1 MTAASVTAGL
11 GEARQAAGEAK
22 SAATTA
28 KSPAKPG
35 FWARLGAAIMQA
47 RIRQAEREIA
57 VYLDRNGGR
66 FTDQMERR
74 ILERVTG
81 IDRHAFGE

>member
-1 MTAASVTAGL
+1 MTAASVTAEP
-11 GEARQAAGEAK
+11 GEARRAAGEAK
-22 SAATTA
+22 SAAAPTV
-28 KSPAKPG
+28 KPD
-35 FWARLGAAIMQA
+35 FWARLGAAIVQA